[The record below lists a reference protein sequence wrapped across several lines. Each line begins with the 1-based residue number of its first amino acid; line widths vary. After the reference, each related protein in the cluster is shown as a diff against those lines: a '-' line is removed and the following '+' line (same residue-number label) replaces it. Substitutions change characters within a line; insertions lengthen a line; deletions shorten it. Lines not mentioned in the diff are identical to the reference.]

1 MFAPTSHLWRE
12 SKSVANLRAE
22 TQICTRKNRTWLRFY
37 SEKEALLCPSRYA
50 PSPPLES
57 TNVALCCHL
66 FTDNSMHNC
75 TLFAFSS
82 IWGRQT
88 SGVWCPWQ
96 SKDLPISCARASK
109 SLFLSHLG
117 GLLYKFPNRHCSSQN
132 LNSYPTPAQWSREGG
147 PKDAD
152 GREEKSSRSSP
163 FFCLEWML
171 ILSHRNISEQ
181 NLAN

>member
-1 MFAPTSHLWRE
+1 MNQTLS
-12 SKSVANLRAE
+12 
-22 TQICTRKNRTWLRFY
+22 QICVLKLRFVLGKTGVD
-37 SEKEALLCPSRYA
+37 SDFTPNFWKNWQVEALICPSRYA

-57 TNVALCCHL
+57 TNVALCCNL
-66 FTDNSMHNC
+66 FTDSSMHNC

-88 SGVWCPWQ
+88 SGVWCPRQ
-96 SKDLPISCARASK
+96 SIDLPIPCARASK

-117 GLLYKFPNRHCSSQN
+117 SLLYKFPNRHCSSQN

>member
-1 MFAPTSHLWRE
+1 MFAPTSHFCRE
-12 SKSVANLRAE
+12 SKSVANLRGK
-22 TQICTRKNRTWLRFY
+22 TQILLRI
-37 SEKEALLCPSRYA
+37 SEKNWRVEALICPSRYA
-50 PSPPLES
+50 AFPPLVS

-66 FTDNSMHNC
+66 FTDNSMHNY
-75 TLFAFSS
+75 TLFAFLS

-96 SKDLPISCARASK
+96 SKDLPIPCARASK

-117 GLLYKFPNRHCSSQN
+117 SLLYKFPNRHCSSQN

-152 GREEKSSRSSP
+152 GIEEKSSRSSP
-163 FFCLEWML
+163 FCLEWML
-171 ILSHRNISEQ
+171 ILSHGNISEQ